1 MPDDYKS
8 LKGVLN
14 TQDVSFSNNL
24 LENFIV
30 FYDWGFTNAGGF
42 YNIDIPESGLYGGDK
57 HKLRAVDDPNYIDGS

>member
-14 TQDVSFSNNL
+14 TQDVTFSNNL

-30 FYDWGFTNAGGF
+30 FYDWGFTNAGG
-42 YNIDIPESGLYGGDK
+42 IL
-57 HKLRAVDDPNYIDGS
+57 